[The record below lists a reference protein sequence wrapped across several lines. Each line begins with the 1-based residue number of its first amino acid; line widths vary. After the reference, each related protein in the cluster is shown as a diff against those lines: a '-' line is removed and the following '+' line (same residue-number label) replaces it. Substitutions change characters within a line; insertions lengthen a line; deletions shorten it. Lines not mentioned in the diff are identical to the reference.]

1 VNAAPYEIR
10 IELPAHL
17 RTLAKVSGEVRLPV
31 GPVGPA
37 GPVGKTPTLAA
48 TLDALEEAFPV
59 LRGTVREHGT
69 GERRAYMRVFAC
81 GRDLSFDPPE
91 APLPDE
97 VIAGA
102 EPLRIVGA
110 IAGG

>member
-31 GPVGPA
+31 V
-37 GPVGKTPTLAA
+37 PVGKAPTLAA

>member
-1 VNAAPYEIR
+1 VSAAPHEIR

-37 GPVGKTPTLAA
+37 GKAPTLAA

>member
-1 VNAAPYEIR
+1 VNPAAPEIR

-17 RTLAKVSGEVRLPV
+17 RTLAKVPGELRLSVNSG
-31 GPVGPA
+31 
-37 GPVGKTPTLAA
+37 GKAPTLAA

-69 GERRAYMRVFAC
+69 GERRAYIRVFAC

-91 APLPDE
+91 APLPIE
-97 VIAGA
+97 VAEGR